1 VGNRR
6 VVWNGGKSGGMAR
19 SEIDI
24 LAPIFTIDSQTWILL
39 QRKYLRRVVNM
50 AVVIAPILF

>member
-39 QRKYLRRVVNM
+39 QRKCLRRVVNM